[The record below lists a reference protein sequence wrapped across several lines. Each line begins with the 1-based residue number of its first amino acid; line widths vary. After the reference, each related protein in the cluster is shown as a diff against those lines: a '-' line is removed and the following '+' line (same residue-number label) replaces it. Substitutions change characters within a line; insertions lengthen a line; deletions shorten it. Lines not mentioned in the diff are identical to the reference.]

1 MKKLLNKYKKNLVY
15 KKRVKFDPMGGAP
28 DKEEGQC
35 KHGKTTVDTFGIPK
49 VIVKVGVPL
58 PEAEIRG
65 HF

>member
-1 MKKLLNKYKKNLVY
+1 
-15 KKRVKFDPMGGAP
+15 MGNAP

-35 KHGKTTVDTFGIPK
+35 KHGKTTVDTFGVPK

-58 PEAEIRG
+58 PEAEIRR

>member
-1 MKKLLNKYKKNLVY
+1 MSST
-15 KKRVKFDPMGGAP
+15 P
-28 DKEEGQC
+28 DEKEGQC
-35 KHGKTTVDTFGIPK
+35 KHGKTTVDTLGVPK